1 MARTSSRPVVGALAV
16 ALVALLASNTQLV
29 CAQAKKSD
37 SVVKAEARADKPDA
51 DGKQTVT
58 ITLVPESGWHV
69 YANPVGHVDLEDA
82 QTVVKITGKGK
93 PEVVKIEYPA
103 GKVEKDKIVGEYKVY
118 QDKTEIKAVV
128 RRAKGDTEKLE
139 ISVFLQACDTKRC
152 LASDTVKVSVP

>member
-1 MARTSSRPVVGALAV
+1 MSPIFLRLLGHSAALA
-16 ALVALLASNTQLV
+16 LLLGGVSAAAARAPKTS
-29 CAQAKKSD
+29 AD
-37 SVVKAEARADKPDA
+37 MVKVTAAADKPDA

-139 ISVFLQACDTKRC
+139 VSVFLQACDGKRC
-152 LASDTVKVSVP
+152 LASDTVKVTVP